1 MPSLAFVTGD
11 FKVFDVEGFRP
22 RMAELRS
29 RVRPKLEVLGKSL
42 APAVSRSLGGEV
54 FAHVA
59 KHARRTVNPPDDTWV
74 AFSPDARGY
83 KKHCHFKVAVSR
95 HCVRFLFEVG
105 PEHAEKKRWSAAWKK
120 NAPKLAPVLRR
131 VKSLAWFKNEH
142 DEELAARLAD
152 LTPEAI
158 SELADELLRT
168 RDGQLL
174 IGRPLSW
181 AEAMRLAD
189 RKRDHYVRLARQGLP
204 TVPGVTAF
212 LDEVAAAGI
221 PCAVATSAS
230 RFDVDRL
237 LGRLGLRERFDAVV
251 TAEDVRRGKPDPE
264 VYLLAARGIGVPPR
278 ECLVF
283 EDSVVGIQAA
293 RQAGMRVIGVATAH
307 TPDELGVA
315 GAASVI
321 DDFEGLQ
328 WPA

>member
-1 MPSLAFVTGD
+1 MPSSAFVTAD
-11 FKVFDVEGFRP
+11 FKVFDAKGFQP

-95 HCVRFLFEVG
+95 HSVRFLFEVG
-105 PEHAEKKRWSAAWKK
+105 PEHADKKRWAAAWKK

-168 RDGQLL
+168 RDGQ
-174 IGRPLSW
+174 
-181 AEAMRLAD
+181 
-189 RKRDHYVRLARQGLP
+189 P
-204 TVPGVTAF
+204 TVRGVTAF
-212 LDEVAAAGI
+212 LDEVVAAGI

-251 TAEDVRRGKPDPE
+251 TAEDVRLGKPDPE

-278 ECLVF
+278 ECLV
-283 EDSVVGIQAA
+283 
-293 RQAGMRVIGVATAH
+293 
-307 TPDELGVA
+307 
-315 GAASVI
+315 
-321 DDFEGLQ
+321 
-328 WPA
+328 

>member
-59 KHARRTVNPPDDTWV
+59 RHARRTVNPPDDTWV

-95 HCVRFLFEVG
+95 HCVRFPFEVG
-105 PEHAEKKRWSAAWKK
+105 PEHADKKRWAAAWKK

-168 RDGQLL
+168 RDGQLV
-174 IGRPLSW
+174 IGRAVP
-181 AEAMRLAD
+181 AE
-189 RKRDHYVRLARQGLP
+189 
-204 TVPGVTAF
+204 
-212 LDEVAAAGI
+212 E
-221 PCAVATSAS
+221 
-230 RFDVDRL
+230 
-237 LGRLGLRERFDAVV
+237 
-251 TAEDVRRGKPDPE
+251 
-264 VYLLAARGIGVPPR
+264 AARWSEAEYR
-278 ECLVF
+278 
-283 EDSVVGIQAA
+283 
-293 RQAGMRVIGVATAH
+293 
-307 TPDELGVA
+307 A
-315 GAASVI
+315 GALETFRALVP
-321 DDFEGLQ
+321 LYRLR
-328 WPA
+328 